1 MESTKCQKIQVLH
14 ISSKHKKGG
23 QIIQIQQAGDKILSE
38 GKMQAAEVLTATLGD
53 FVFRESMGRK
63 IGEGNIDKI
72 ILVLWL
78 LDSSDVVNT
87 EQKDIEL

>member
-1 MESTKCQKIQVLH
+1 MH